1 MGGGGGGSSQK
12 KKLNKEAGSLA
23 IYMVRRGGLTEI
35 FPTYF
40 SLPPLPLYINNDR
53 SLTHRLS
60 KRQSLSTTKV

>member
-1 MGGGGGGSSQK
+1 MHFNNYFVERIRGDLRWGGGSSQK

-40 SLPPLPLYINNDR
+40 SLAPPP
-53 SLTHRLS
+53 
-60 KRQSLSTTKV
+60 ST